1 MRHIPR
7 FYTETELDIS
17 EGQRVFL
24 SPDQIH
30 HAVNVLRLTV
40 GDVVRVFNSECGE
53 WNCKI
58 ANIKKGYAEAVSLFR
73 KNKPEEGSV
82 IACSL
87 INPKRFDFFLEKATE
102 LGVSEIIPIVSRY
115 TQYQEINVQKA
126 KQKIILA
133 CEQSGRFSIPI
144 LKEITKIDFFL
155 KKYTADYQIL
165 VGNIGGFSIKSMS
178 SFKKECIFLIGP
190 EGGFSNEEYN
200 LFDVYKNVVKV
211 SLGDNILRTETA
223 AIAFASIWRNYFF

>member
-7 FYTETELDIS
+7 FYTEFDVS

-30 HAVNVLRLTV
+30 HAANVLRLTV

-58 ANIKKGYAEAVSLFR
+58 ANIKKGYAEAVSLLR
-73 KNKPEEGSV
+73 KSKPEKGFI
-82 IACSL
+82 IACPL
-87 INPKRFDFFLEKATE
+87 INPKRFDFFLEKVTE
-102 LGVSEIIPIVSRY
+102 LGVTEIIPIVSRY
-115 TQYQEINVQKA
+115 TQYREMNAQKA

-133 CEQSGRFSIPI
+133 CEQSGRFSIPT
-144 LKEITKIDFFL
+144 LTEITKIDFFL

-165 VGNIGGFSIKSMS
+165 VGNINGFSIEST
-178 SFKKECIFLIGP
+178 SFSEKENIFLVGP
-190 EGGFSNEEYN
+190 EGGFSDEEYN
-200 LFDVYKNVVKV
+200 LFDVCKNVVKV

-223 AIAFASIWRNYFF
+223 AIAFASIWRSYFF